1 MTHWRA
7 LSDTEVVEL
16 AARLRSLDC
25 TWELGATPSSR
36 RSAEFTRRALM
47 IRPRWDLLDTGFKRP
62 GRGSSRSRRAQDEG
76 MVERVRLRLTDYAA
90 DWPQSQDAFARMAA
104 ALHTSLGTP
113 TDRRPGAPA
122 SVHWAAGADTT
133 LLLEHTGDSV
143 YLELVT
149 NKRLSL
155 DEELLRMDEEGLL

>member
-1 MTHWRA
+1 
-7 LSDTEVVEL
+7 
-16 AARLRSLDC
+16 
-25 TWELGATPSSR
+25 
-36 RSAEFTRRALM
+36 M
-47 IRPRWDLLDTGFKRP
+47 IRPRWDLLRTGFERAD
-62 GRGSSRSRRAQDEG
+62 RATSRRRSAQDQE

-90 DWPQSQDAFARMAA
+90 EWALSQDAFARMAA
-104 ALHTSLGTP
+104 ALHTSWGAP

-122 SVHWAAGADTT
+122 SIHWAAGSDTT
-133 LLLEHTGDSV
+133 LVLEHTGDAV